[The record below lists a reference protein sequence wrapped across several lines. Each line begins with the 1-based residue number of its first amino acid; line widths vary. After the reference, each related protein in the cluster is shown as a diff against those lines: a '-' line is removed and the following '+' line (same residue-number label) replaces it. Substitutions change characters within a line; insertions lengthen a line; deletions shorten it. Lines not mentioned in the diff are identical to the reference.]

1 MTNKYDDS
9 DMFQAIVMFS
19 VIVNTVFFFIMWRIK
34 ELQVHPM
41 KLVMLVLVSD
51 SCVLYTYSMS
61 TYTCDLRL

>member
-41 KLVMLVLVSD
+41 KLFMLILASD
-51 SCVLYTYSMS
+51 AIGLYTYSMS
-61 TYTCDLRL
+61 TYTCDLGL